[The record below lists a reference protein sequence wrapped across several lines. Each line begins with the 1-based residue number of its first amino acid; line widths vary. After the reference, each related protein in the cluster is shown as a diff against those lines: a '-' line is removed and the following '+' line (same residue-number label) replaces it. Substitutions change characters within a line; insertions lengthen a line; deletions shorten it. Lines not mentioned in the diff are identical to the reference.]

1 MTNKQNFETSRYETE
16 NPNVIRVVDTYELPR
31 YTGRKSYDC
40 QFVCDDTVENIKDQC
55 VLWVGARDYNN
66 LSNINVD
73 EDELSGDLQKD
84 LELFQRILDDRF
96 GEGEYEAYV
105 LGAYIHSGTSF
116 SISKGGDHRCQFDSG
131 QLGFIGL
138 RKNSN
143 DYFYTVSNKDKV
155 AEDLTAAWNGEFVEY
170 TVTDEL
176 TGDVVD
182 EIVSADY
189 HEQNEFEK
197 RCLEQ
202 YGVDFDKIEA
212 TY

>member
-40 QFVCDDTVENIKDQC
+40 QFACDDTVENIKDQC
-55 VLWVGARDYNN
+55 VLWVGARDYKN
-66 LSNINVD
+66 LSNINID
-73 EDELSGDLQKD
+73 EDELSGDLQQD

-96 GEGEYEAYV
+96 DEGEYESYV

-116 SISKGGDHRCQFDSG
+116 SISKGGDRRCQFDSG

-138 RKNSN
+138 RKNSD
-143 DYFYTVSNKDKV
+143 DYFYNVSNKDKV
-155 AEDLTAAWNGEFVEY
+155 AEDLTAAWNGEFMEY
-170 TVTDEL
+170 SVIDEF
-176 TGDVVD
+176 TGEVVD

-189 HEQNEFEK
+189 QEQNEFEK
-197 RCLEQ
+197 KCLEQ

-212 TY
+212 AY